1 MLITPEDLKA
11 RLGDVAVL
19 DASWHMPDAK
29 RDAGAEF
36 AAAHIPGALRFDIDR
51 IADTSSGLP
60 HTLPSPEVFAEMVGA
75 LGISNSTPVVVYE
88 TGGVFAA
95 PRAWWMFRV
104 MGHDALVLDGG
115 LKAWTDAGYPTESG
129 PPATPAPATF
139 TPTFNPD
146 LFASGDDV
154 AATLAAGGQ
163 VADARS
169 AERYEGRVDEPRP
182 GLRAGHMPGAR
193 NVHYASLVTPDG
205 RLKDEAGL
213 RAAFEAGGVDLDRK
227 VTTSCGSG
235 VTASILTLALA
246 KLGTPS
252 AVYDGSWTEWG
263 GDPKREVVKG
273 PADATD

>member
-11 RLGDVAVL
+11 RLGDVVLL
-19 DASWHMPDAK
+19 DASWHMPDTK
-29 RDAGAEF
+29 RDANAEF
-36 AAAHIPGALRFDIDR
+36 VAAHIPGALRFDIDR
-51 IADTSSGLP
+51 IADTSRGLP
-60 HTLPSPEVFAEMVGA
+60 HTLPSPEMFAEMVGA

-139 TPTFNPD
+139 TPAFNPD

-154 AATLAAGGQ
+154 AATLSAGGQ

-193 NVHYASLVTPDG
+193 NVHYSSLLTPDG
-205 RLKDEAGL
+205 RLKDEEGL